1 MIATLL
7 RAGTIALVCLLFAAG
22 GVHARDRKP
31 ADIAVDALPPQALHT
46 MELIRSNGPFPFDR
60 DGIVFGNRERALPD
74 RPRGYY
80 REYTVK
86 TPGVRGRGANRI
98 VCGGEQKAF
107 RARMLLLRR
116 PLPDIQANPVNAHG
130 HPGMKT

>member
-22 GVHARDRKP
+22 GVHARDRKS
-31 ADIAVDALPPQALHT
+31 ADISADGLPPQALHT
-46 MELIRSNGPFPFDR
+46 LELIRRNGPFPFDR
-60 DGIVFGNRERALPD
+60 DGIEFGNREHALPD
-74 RPRGYY
+74 MPRGYY

-98 VCGGEQKAF
+98 VCGGEQSSARECYYTDDHYRTF
-107 RARMLLLRR
+107 RRIR
-116 PLPDIQANPVNAHG
+116 
-130 HPGMKT
+130 

>member
-7 RAGTIALVCLLFAAG
+7 RAGTIALACLVFVAE
-22 GVHARDRKP
+22 GVHARGQKP

-46 MELIRSNGPFPFDR
+46 LELIRRNGPFPFDR

-74 RPRGYY
+74 RQRGYY
-80 REYTVK
+80 HEYTVK

-98 VCGGEQKAF
+98 VCGGDQRPARECYYSDDHYRTF
-107 RARMLLLRR
+107 RRIR
-116 PLPDIQANPVNAHG
+116 
-130 HPGMKT
+130 